1 MSSLDIEDLRQKK
14 TMRDMADDIEEY
26 VHQLNEYAIIDG
38 LSKREFK
45 KAMETVQELIDNL
58 RKGRAD
64 KVYRSNLEEVV
75 EKINKVCDDS
85 YPF

>member
-64 KVYRSNLEEVV
+64 KVYRSNLDEVV

>member
-1 MSSLDIEDLRQKK
+1 
-14 TMRDMADDIEEY
+14 MADEIEEY

-64 KVYRSNLEEVV
+64 KVYRSNLDEVV

>member
-58 RKGRAD
+58 GKRRAD

>member
-1 MSSLDIEDLRQKK
+1 MTSLDIEDLRQKK

-38 LSKREFK
+38 LSKREYK
-45 KAMETVQELIDNL
+45 KAMDTVQELIDNL
-58 RKGRAD
+58 RKGKAD
-64 KVYRSNLEEVV
+64 KVYRSNLEEVIA
-75 EKINKVCDDS
+75 KINKDTDDG